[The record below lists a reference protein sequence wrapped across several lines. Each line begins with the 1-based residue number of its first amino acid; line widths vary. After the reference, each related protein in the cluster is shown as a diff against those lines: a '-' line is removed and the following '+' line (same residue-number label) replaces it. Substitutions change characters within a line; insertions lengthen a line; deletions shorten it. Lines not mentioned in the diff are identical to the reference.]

1 MYNIVGRYP
10 NWFSSKTSWENACCN
25 IMKVQFLV
33 LFLVFRVLLARYVI
47 GKKDFPHFSVKY
59 QVTGTSSIDFG
70 NLNWPID
77 QKKTKGNTHIWF
89 SEKIYI
95 QFLTRPSF
103 RSIWYHWEILD
114 RRVEHRLE
122 IKGRVQKFFKRAP
135 EHENVLRIHLKINKS
150 EKEHLIL
157 ENQKVSIQYL
167 NAKTTYI
174 RARGGQLFFLETHNK
189 TSIYKYTAIIG
200 LKQSSRVRT
209 YSLLPCWFDFYNTIC
224 CIRKAHELSF

>member
-1 MYNIVGRYP
+1 MLQYYEGAVFGPLFGLQSTFSKICDWKKRLSTFFCQISGDWDIFHRFWEFKLT
-10 NWFSSKTSWENACCN
+10 NWSE
-25 IMKVQFLV
+25 
-33 LFLVFRVLLARYVI
+33 
-47 GKKDFPHFSVKY
+47 
-59 QVTGTSSIDFG
+59 
-70 NLNWPID
+70 
-77 QKKTKGNTHIWF
+77 KTKGNTHIWF

-135 EHENVLRIHLKINKS
+135 EHENVLRIQLKINKS

-174 RARGGQLFFLETHNK
+174 RARGGQFFFLKTHNK
-189 TSIYKYTAIIG
+189 TSLYKYTAIIG